1 MASYVL
7 DTNVVAALMR
17 GEGETEDRL
26 LREKPNEVI
35 SSSRSWPKWNNT
47 LARLPRSR
55 RRSELAKRFSLL
67 AGLLPRAHWSDEVSH
82 SFGSVKAE
90 LERLGQRIED
100 FDVAIAAHAIA
111 LDATLATRNLAHS
124 NRVSRLEC
132 ESW

>member
-17 GEGETEDRL
+17 GEGEAEERL
-26 LREKPNEVI
+26 LHQRPNEVYLVQPVI
-35 SSSRSWPKWNNT
+35 AEVEYG

-67 AGLLPRAHWSDEVSH
+67 AAVLPRAHWSDEVSQ

-111 LDATLATRNLAHS
+111 LDATLATRNIAHFK
-124 NRVSRLEC
+124 RVPRLEC
-132 ESW
+132 ETW